1 MVGERDHVD
10 DVEMW
15 TGRGANESTRRI
27 LSRYSAETERLASLG
42 NGQSL
47 RDVGTLHLDEPT
59 AVTTADAERLAG
71 RYREA
76 GVDASTFVASHG
88 PAVEG
93 LVAAAFDDLRDRLD
107 ADGTVLDEV
116 EAELSASLGDVLST
130 AAAGVDVYDDA
141 PTRAPDD
148 VDGEAPGADDGR
160 THRLQRDLGVSPQAV
175 LDKVGIPLF
184 VTDADGNAVVWNS
197 SLEHLT
203 GVSAEEARE
212 TELLSQAFY
221 HDGRRAKTLAD
232 KVLDA
237 PRNAD
242 EAYDIDRL
250 DESEYV
256 LYGDTA
262 TMADAAGVDR
272 HIDFRAAPVFGND
285 GATGASNGDADGDAV
300 GVVELVYDRT
310 ADKNRREELQRLV
323 EHLTSTMEALGD
335 GNLGARADPD
345 VDRTILDDGLL
356 RVVES
361 LNRLAAQFETITE
374 QVAERTADLSEA
386 ITESSTAADRV
397 DDGVGRQREM
407 LSEAATEIQDVSASM
422 EEIATTSEDVAAS
435 AQQALDAADTGV
447 DASTEVQSVTDDLAD
462 RSEALVETVEG
473 LNEHMDDIE
482 EIVAVIDEV
491 ADQTNLLALN
501 ANIEAARAGESG
513 EGFAVVADEVKSL
526 ATETSEHTDRISD
539 NIAAIQERTAETV
552 DAVEASHERIAV
564 VEARVSDA
572 IEALDD
578 IADAAEEAATGI
590 TEVADANDEQAA
602 TIEGL
607 TNTVEEVHR
616 RAEEAEAA
624 VDDIVEATERQA
636 AVVDDLHGQVEDL
649 TTG

>member
-10 DVEMW
+10 DAEMW
-15 TGRGANESTRRI
+15 TGRRADGSTRRI
-27 LSRYSAETERLASLG
+27 LSRYSADTGRLASLG

-47 RDVGTLHLDEPT
+47 RDVGTAHLDEPT
-59 AVTTADAERLAG
+59 AMTTADAERLAG
-71 RYREA
+71 RYRDA

-93 LVAAAFDDLRDRLD
+93 LVAAAFDDLRVRLD
-107 ADGTVLDEV
+107 GGEGILDEV
-116 EAELSASLGDVLST
+116 EAALSASLGDVLSSV
-130 AAAGVDVYDDA
+130 AAGADVYEGSSPPTRPADDA
-141 PTRAPDD
+141 G
-148 VDGEAPGADDGR
+148 GEASETPRAADDR
-160 THRLQRDLGVSPQAV
+160 TNRLRRELGVSPQAV

-184 VTDADGNAVVWNS
+184 VTDAEGNAVVWNS
-197 SLEHLT
+197 SLERLT
-203 GVSAEEARE
+203 GVSADEARE
-212 TELLSQAFY
+212 KELLSQAFY

-242 EAYDIDRL
+242 EAYDVDRL

-262 TMADAAGVDR
+262 TMADAEGVDR
-272 HIDFRAAPVFGND
+272 HIDFRAAPVF
-285 GATGASNGDADGDAV
+285 ADGDAA

-310 ADKNRREELQRLV
+310 ADQHRREELQRLV
-323 EHLTSTMEALGD
+323 EHVTSTMEALGD
-335 GNLGARADPD
+335 GHLGARADPD
-345 VDRTILDDGLL
+345 VDRAVLDDGLL
-356 RVVES
+356 RVVDS
-361 LNRLAAQFETITE
+361 LNGLAAQFEAITDE
-374 QVAERTADLSEA
+374 VAERTAELSTA

-397 DDGVGRQREM
+397 DDGVGQQREM
-407 LSEAATEIQDVSASM
+407 LSEAASEIQDVSASM

-473 LNEHMDDIE
+473 LNERMEDIE

-501 ANIEAARAGESG
+501 ANIEAARAGEDG

-526 ATETSEHTDRISD
+526 ATETGEHTDRISD
-539 NIAAIQERTAETV
+539 NIAAIQEQTAETV
-552 DAVEASHERIAV
+552 EAVEASHERIAV

-590 TEVADANDEQAA
+590 TEVADANDDQAA
-602 TIEGL
+602 TIEGI

-616 RAEEAEAA
+616 HAAEAEAA

-636 AVVDDLHGQVEDL
+636 AVVDDLHGQVAEL
-649 TTG
+649 TTD